1 MWLKYS
7 NRDKIEEMASG
18 GSCTANTQEILNYVV
33 QVDVAR
39 ATLCHTLATPLM
51 LPRPGS
57 YKTFFIDVL
66 FQVSFSFSER
76 SWISS
81 MVEFNANKL
90 SLLSEGSGSSS

>member
-1 MWLKYS
+1 MVVLVQPTLSFIFISSKEV
-7 NRDKIEEMASG
+7 I
-18 GSCTANTQEILNYVV
+18 NYVV

-39 ATLCHTLATPLM
+39 ATLCHTLATPLA

-66 FQVSFSFSER
+66 FGVSFSFSER